1 MQELKKLDQIKDNR
15 LGIVWHESQDL
26 GNGTSSLVRD
36 ARKVTTDE
44 ALLKVDAPEKYAMQL
59 LNQTR
64 GASDLID
71 KSDLSPEAKELAKK
85 KLLPCFPPPST
96 NFINE
101 QQPQI

>member
-1 MQELKKLDQIKDNR
+1 MLQIKNQILIIQCG

-85 KLLPCFPPPST
+85 
-96 NFINE
+96 INAHSYRCYGKYG
-101 QQPQI
+101 